1 MAQPERTL
9 DNPVTG
15 ERLVFRRTTADTN
28 GEALEYELVFKPQG
42 FVVQEHLH
50 PHQSERHE
58 VIAGEL
64 GLCLP
69 GGKQVLR
76 AGDAVDVPAATPHRL
91 FAVGDE
97 RVHALFE
104 LRPALRSEEL
114 LRRFF
119 RLAQE
124 GKVNAKGMPG
134 LLELALIARDFEPE
148 GYATKPPLAVQRA
161 LLGPLAMIARNRT
174 AAASPAPYLFVDE
187 WDVAAPREAVF
198 DALADGSTY
207 PEWWRPVYL
216 SVDSEGPPEVGRVSR
231 QHFKGRLPYTLKT
244 RSTLTALDRP
254 SRIEVDVVGDL
265 SGPGIWTLTEKGEG
279 THVRFDWEV
288 TADRPLLR
296 YLTPV
301 LRPLFRWNHNWAI
314 ARAIEGLEPYARRQT
329 PGS

>member
-1 MAQPERTL
+1 M
-9 DNPVTG
+9 
-15 ERLVFRRTTADTN
+15 
-28 GEALEYELVFKPQG
+28 
-42 FVVQEHLH
+42 QEHLH

-64 GLCLP
+64 GLRLP

-97 RVHALFE
+97 HVHALFE

-119 RLAQE
+119 RLAEE

-134 LLELALIARDFEPE
+134 LLQLALIARDFEPE

-187 WDVAAPREAVF
+187 WDVAAPIEAVF
-198 DALADGSTY
+198 DALADARTY

-216 SVDSEGPPEVGRVSR
+216 SVTATARPTVGASR
-231 QHFKGRLPYTLKT
+231 A
-244 RSTLTALDRP
+244 ST
-254 SRIEVDVVGDL
+254 SR
-265 SGPGIWTLTEKGEG
+265 
-279 THVRFDWEV
+279 
-288 TADRPLLR
+288 A
-296 YLTPV
+296 
-301 LRPLFRWNHNWAI
+301 
-314 ARAIEGLEPYARRQT
+314 
-329 PGS
+329 GSRTG